1 MDMEVIPSIDLKDG
15 RCVRLYQG
23 DYQRE
28 TVYSHDPLQVA
39 LAWEAQGAPRL
50 HVVDLD
56 GAADGKPFNL
66 DVISSIAAE
75 LTIPVQVGGGV
86 RHIETAQ
93 ELVNVVIDRVVIGTA
108 AVTEPE
114 LVRRL
119 CERYGP
125 ERVVVAVDANNGQVA
140 IKGWR
145 ESTTVDIFSLVN
157 DMTAMGVQRILYTD
171 ISRDGTLTEP
181 NFEANAD
188 LVRRTGLKVLASGG
202 IASLDHVRRLSQ
214 TGVEGAIMGRALYT
228 RDIHLPDAIAAASET
243 SA

>member
-1 MDMEVIPSIDLKDG
+1 MEVIPSIDLKEG

-66 DVISSIAAE
+66 NAISSIAAA

-93 ELVNVVIDRVVIGTA
+93 ELVNAGIDRVVIGTA

-145 ESTTVDIFSLVN
+145 ESTTVDVFSLVN

-202 IASLDHVRRLSQ
+202 IANLDHVRRLSQ

>member
-1 MDMEVIPSIDLKDG
+1 MEVIPSIDLKEG

-39 LAWEAQGAPRL
+39 LAWETQGAPRL

-56 GAADGKPFNL
+56 GAADGKLFNL
-66 DVISSIAAE
+66 SIISAITAT

-86 RHIETAQ
+86 RDVETAQ
-93 ELVNVVIDRVVIGTA
+93 ELVNAGVDRVVIGTA

-114 LVRRL
+114 LVQSL

-125 ERVVVAVDANNGQVA
+125 ERVVVAVDARNGQVA
-140 IKGWR
+140 IKGWT
-145 ESTTVDIFSLVN
+145 ESTTVSVFSLVN
-157 DMTAMGVQRILYTD
+157 EMSAISVKRILYTD

-181 NFEANAD
+181 NFEANAS
-188 LVRRTGLKVLASGG
+188 LVRETGLKVLASGG
-202 IASLDHVRRLSQ
+202 IASLDHVRRLAQ
-214 TGVEGAIMGRALYT
+214 TGVEGAILGRALYT
-228 RDIHLPDAIAAASET
+228 QDIHLPDAITAASEM